1 MEDGRQ
7 DGLETYYAPAQKAGQ
22 VAIDKDFGLLQSD
35 LYFQMFT
42 EAMPDIAM
50 VVNEERQVVYSNQ
63 ALLEIIGEDK
73 LEGIIGDRPG
83 ELFKCVN
90 LKAGAFSCG
99 TTRSCRY
106 CGVVNSIIDAFST
119 GKSSV
124 YECRLTSAEINN
136 GQSFDVEVKST
147 PIQVSSRKFVIMSV
161 KDISDKKRRQVLEK
175 LFFHDILNTASG
187 LSGILQAI
195 DDASVSD
202 DVKSMVGF
210 AKKAGG
216 ELIDEIMAQRVLVS
230 AENSDLELNVSRCSS
245 LQILQDVAAYL
256 SYHEIAEEKKLF
268 IDPFSHMSQLETD
281 AMLLKRVLINMV
293 KNALEACPGGE
304 VVQMGTRFSDKNMIF
319 WVNNPGVIP
328 DAVRAQIFQRS
339 FSTKGANRGIGTYS
353 IKLLVERYL
362 GGTVSFESNKE
373 KGTTFNAS
381 IPLFVGNKN

>member
-7 DGLETYYAPAQKAGQ
+7 EGLETYFAPAQKAGK
-22 VAIDKDFGLLQSD
+22 VAIDEDFGLLKSD

-63 ALLEIIGEDK
+63 ALLGIIGEDK
-73 LEGIIGDRPG
+73 LEEIIGDRPG

-90 LKAGAFSCG
+90 LKDGAYSCG

-106 CGVVNSIIDAFST
+106 CGVVNSILDAFST

-124 YECRLTSAEINN
+124 YECRLTSAKINN

-147 PIQVSSRKFVIMSV
+147 PIQVSSRRFVIMSV

-195 DDASVSD
+195 DDASVTD
-202 DVKSMVGF
+202 DIKSMVGF

-230 AENSDLELNVSRCSS
+230 AENSDLELNVSRCNS
-245 LQILQDVAAYL
+245 LQVLQDVASYL

-362 GGTVSFESNKE
+362 GGTVSLESNKE

-381 IPLFVGNKN
+381 IPLLVGNKN